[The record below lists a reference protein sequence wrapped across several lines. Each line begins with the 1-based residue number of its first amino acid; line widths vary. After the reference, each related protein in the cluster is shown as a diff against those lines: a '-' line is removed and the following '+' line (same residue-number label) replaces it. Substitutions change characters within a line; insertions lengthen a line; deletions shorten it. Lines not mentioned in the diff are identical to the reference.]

1 MAENEIVKS
10 GNPKP
15 LPKSRFITGADVNAY
30 RDSLVEEY
38 RDSGHRSVLA
48 RVKQADENTTS
59 DELLGLIIE
68 EILEGGEDMLGTQL
82 MLAEEGNLSG
92 STATIVKRSE
102 LLKAVADIIAKRK
115 ELNQRAA
122 DIDLN
127 SPAFMLFQKMC
138 FDKFVKVL
146 EDLNV
151 DDEMISLIVKN
162 FSRAMSNWGKE
173 LKQKLEEMA
182 Q

>member
-1 MAENEIVKS
+1 MAEEIEKT
-10 GNPKP
+10 NPKP
-15 LPKSRFITGADVNAY
+15 LPKNRFITGADVNAY
-30 RDSLVEEY
+30 RDSLVEDY
-38 RDSGHRSVLA
+38 RGKGHRSVLEKI
-48 RVKQADENTTS
+48 KQYDENTTS

-82 MLAEEGNLSG
+82 MLAEEGNLAG

-127 SPAFMLFQKMC
+127 SPAFMLFQKLC

-146 EDLNV
+146 DDLNV
-151 DDEMISLIVKN
+151 DEEMISLIVKN
-162 FSRAMSNWGKE
+162 FSNSMANWGKE
-173 LKQKLEEMA
+173 LKQKLEELA

>member
-1 MAENEIVKS
+1 MEENNQ
-10 GNPKP
+10 NPRP
-15 LPKSRFITGADVNAY
+15 IPKNRFITGADVNAY
-30 RDSLVEEY
+30 RDSLVEQY
-38 RDSGHRSVLA
+38 RGTGHRSVLA
-48 RVKQADENTTS
+48 KVKENDENTTA

-82 MLAEEGNLSG
+82 MLAEEGNLPA

-102 LLKAVADIIAKRK
+102 LLKAVADIVAKRK

-127 SPAFMLFQKMC
+127 SPAFMLFQKIC

-146 EDLNV
+146 DELNV
-151 DDEMISLIVKN
+151 DEEMISLIVKRW
-162 FSRAMSNWGKE
+162 SLEMSSWGKE
-173 LKQKLEEMA
+173 LKQKLEEMS